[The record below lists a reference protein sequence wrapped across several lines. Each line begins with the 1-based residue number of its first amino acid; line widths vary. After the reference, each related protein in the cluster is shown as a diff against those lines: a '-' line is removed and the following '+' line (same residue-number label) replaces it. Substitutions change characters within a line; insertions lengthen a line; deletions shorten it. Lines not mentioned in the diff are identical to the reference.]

1 MIPSIPWIMSAPFQP
16 AIAIYSIAWPASDA
30 ENCVVAPIC
39 LAFAS
44 NMFIDVSVA
53 LEPSLKASPISL
65 AAFTTAARSSF
76 ATFPEMAATVDIWA
90 SNSFPTLV
98 EAATT
103 PAIAVPAA
111 AIPAAVSFAAPP
123 ATLPSVAICLFTF
136 PMALPKDEAILP
148 AISTVNSC

>member
-1 MIPSIPWIMSAPFQP
+1 MIPDMPSTISEDSQP
-16 AIAIYSIAWPASDA
+16 AIAIYSIAWPASVA
-30 ENCVVAPIC
+30 ENCVVAPIS

-44 NMFIDVSVA
+44 S
-53 LEPSLKASPISL
+53 
-65 AAFTTAARSSF
+65 AASSF
-76 ATFPEMAATVDIWA
+76 PVAPEMAATVDIWA